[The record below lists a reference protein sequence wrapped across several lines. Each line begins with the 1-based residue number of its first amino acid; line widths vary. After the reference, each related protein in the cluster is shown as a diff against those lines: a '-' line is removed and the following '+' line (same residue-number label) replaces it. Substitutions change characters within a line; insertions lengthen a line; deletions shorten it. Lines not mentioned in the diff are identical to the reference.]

1 MKKLV
6 LLGCLVATLGGFV
19 GGCSYGGIAVSADKA
34 VVSRNDY
41 FLFGILRKVYVC
53 KVTDSGLTSC
63 QNQESPYSVT
73 SLKRK

>member
-19 GGCSYGGIAVSADKA
+19 GGCSYGGVAVAGDKA
-34 VVSRNDY
+34 VVTRNNM
-41 FLFGILRKVYVC
+41 FLFGVFRKVYVC

-63 QNQESPYSVT
+63 QDQESP
-73 SLKRK
+73 